1 MRFPH
6 FCFYPFS
13 WFSGG
18 FLFTFMFYSCSQL
31 RCWLAFHLQC
41 RLGLLSVMLAIAHW
55 PHPGRINSS
64 SPTFRLRYVQ
74 WINGFSFRLLI
85 FAVLDYILT
94 SSLNSGLDTV
104 SLTVLLPFQYLV
116 FHIITLYF
124 HSSLHYSNIL
134 WPFGLLLV
142 VINSCCVSLILIFSI
157 LNI

>member
-1 MRFPH
+1 
-6 FCFYPFS
+6 
-13 WFSGG
+13 
-18 FLFTFMFYSCSQL
+18 
-31 RCWLAFHLQC
+31 
-41 RLGLLSVMLAIAHW
+41 MLAIAHW

-64 SPTFRLRYVQ
+64 SPTFRRRYVRR
-74 WINGFSFRLLI
+74 INGFSFRLLI

-157 LNI
+157 LNIQFSFILYILFMIIHMFLYCILNSNLWCRRFLVNLSNFLRFVRRQIW